1 VRALARQR
9 WKWLV
14 AAAAAV
20 TLGWVLRPQPR
31 TERQD
36 SPWLA
41 SATAGAPLAAGP
53 GESEAGYTDAVAR
66 GNDLFR
72 QGKYGAAAA
81 EYRKALAARPQ
92 SAPILVAL
100 GDAYLESDRPRN
112 AVEPL
117 ESAAR
122 LDPGSARAQLLLGT
136 AYHSL
141 GRKTDASKAYRRF
154 LELEPSSEF
163 AKDVKVILAHLG
175 G

>member
-1 VRALARQR
+1 M
-9 WKWLV
+9 
-14 AAAAAV
+14 
-20 TLGWVLRPQPR
+20 
-31 TERQD
+31 
-36 SPWLA
+36 
-41 SATAGAPLAAGP
+41 
-53 GESEAGYTDAVAR
+53 AR

-163 AKDVKVILAHLG
+163 AKDVKLILAHLG